1 MDVLVEGFIACN
13 GMIWQ
18 GNTLYVTESILEHM
32 PQDAQNGILTSGVY
46 AFSLEEL
53 GQKETIRLAPYSAE
67 KQNPHL
73 AITFNREANGFGA
86 DGIAIDDAGY
96 IYTTV
101 SGAIYKT
108 LLGLDNKEIKTKLFA
123 EDKNTQQ
130 SFDGI
135 VWNSADRKLYT
146 VGFLENALYAIDE
159 QGNIET
165 LHQNGDT
172 NGENGLLDQPAEVV
186 LRNNELVI
194 VNMDLGAYSP
204 DDVNTKPD
212 EPYTISKLNLEN
224 MTFTDTINKLDK
236 AMDPDVFTMLVK
248 IYTEENDPKRPQ
260 FMEALK
266 GDVRGGKSEKGN
278 IAFQL
283 YQDNNNKNNY
293 FLYEL
298 WENRNALLHHFEQP
312 WTKEVLALA
321 AQKKGKAAEFI
332 YLKDLNPISESEIKK
347 QSEIKQSVDLMVI
360 LEVKEGFQQKF
371 IEQFQKSIALTRKTE
386 KGNIAFHLYEIIGSK
401 TQFIL
406 YERWKDKDALDYHRE
421 QEYTN
426 ELFKVF
432 GEVLDEKN
440 FKNNTFLNGIVPITR
455 IE

>member
-1 MDVLVEGFIACN
+1 
-13 GMIWQ
+13 
-18 GNTLYVTESILEHM
+18 
-32 PQDAQNGILTSGVY
+32 
-46 AFSLEEL
+46 
-53 GQKETIRLAPYSAE
+53 
-67 KQNPHL
+67 
-73 AITFNREANGFGA
+73 
-86 DGIAIDDAGY
+86 
-96 IYTTV
+96 
-101 SGAIYKT
+101 
-108 LLGLDNKEIKTKLFA
+108 
-123 EDKNTQQ
+123 
-130 SFDGI
+130 
-135 VWNSADRKLYT
+135 
-146 VGFLENALYAIDE
+146 
-159 QGNIET
+159 
-165 LHQNGDT
+165 
-172 NGENGLLDQPAEVV
+172 
-186 LRNNELVI
+186 
-194 VNMDLGAYSP
+194 MDLGVYSP